1 MRWQDAA
8 GLLRNRRFAT
18 YFGAR
23 TVNWAGSMMATVALA
38 FAVLDVSDD
47 PAALGQVLAAHTIPM
62 VVLLLWGGV
71 LADRFP
77 RIVVMQVCNI
87 VSAVSQGLIAILVVT
102 GAAEVWMLVVLSVVH
117 GTVSAA
123 SLPAM
128 AAVMPSLV
136 PRSDLQQA
144 NALMSLVRQG
154 LAVLGPTLAALLV
167 VAVGPGWALMVDAV
181 TWVGSTVLLGFV
193 RIPHEPA
200 EESAS
205 TFAQLAAG
213 WQFFRSTTWLWV
225 VVLGFGFLNAITA
238 GAWTTLGP
246 VQAKQTI
253 GEQGWGAVLSAQA
266 LGFLLAGLVMLRVPL
281 RRPLLSGMLGM
292 TTMAIPLLLLGLHP
306 SLWLLMIGGF
316 LAGVGTEVFG
326 MGWNLAM
333 QENVPGPMLSR
344 VYSYDM
350 LGSFIAMP
358 IGQLAA
364 GPVALAFGYG
374 PVMVGAAVGYVV
386 VCLAV
391 LASSSV
397 RRLGR
402 VSDEGETEAGLAP
415 AAGSPDA

>member
-1 MRWQDAA
+1 MRWRDAA
-8 GLLRNRRFAT
+8 ALLRDRRFAS

-38 FAVLDVSDD
+38 FAVLHVSDD
-47 PAALGQVLAAHTIPM
+47 PAALGQVLAAHTVPM

-77 RIVVMQVCNI
+77 RIVVMQVSNL
-87 VSAVSQGLIAILVVT
+87 VSAVSQGLIAVLVIT
-102 GAAEVWMLVVLSVVH
+102 GVAEIWMLIVLSAVH

-123 SLPAM
+123 SMPAM

-136 PRSDLQQA
+136 RRSDLQQA
-144 NALMSLVRQG
+144 NALMSTVRQG
-154 LAVLGPTLAALLV
+154 LAVLGPTVGALLV
-167 VAVGPGWALMVDAV
+167 VTVGPGWALLVDAA
-181 TWVGSTVLLGFV
+181 TWLVSALLLGLV
-193 RIPHEPA
+193 RLPREAA

-213 WQFFRSTTWLWV
+213 WHFFRTTTWLWV
-225 VVLGFGFLNAITA
+225 VVLGFGFLNAIMA
-238 GAWTTLGP
+238 AAWTTLGP

-281 RRPLLSGMLGM
+281 TRPLLFGMLGM
-292 TTMAIPLLLLGLHP
+292 TTVAVPMFLLGAAP
-306 SLWLLMIGGF
+306 QLWLLVAGGF
-316 LAGVGTEVFG
+316 LAGLGTEVFS

-333 QENVPGPMLSR
+333 QENVPRPMLSR

-364 GPVALAFGYG
+364 GPLALAFGFG
-374 PVMVGAAVGYVV
+374 HVMVGSAVCYVL

-391 LASSSV
+391 LTSTSV

-402 VSDEGETEAGLAP
+402 VVESEEA
-415 AAGSPDA
+415 AADPVDAS